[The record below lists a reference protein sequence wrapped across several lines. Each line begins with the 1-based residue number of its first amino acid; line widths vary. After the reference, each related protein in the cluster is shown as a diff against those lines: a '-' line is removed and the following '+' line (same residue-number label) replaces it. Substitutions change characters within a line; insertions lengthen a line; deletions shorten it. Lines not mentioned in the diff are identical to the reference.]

1 MDLVLIH
8 GFVFQ
13 LQRHKQKSY
22 ILKRWAYVKSDSL
35 FIFPDHTNRNS
46 CLKIFLRHS
55 DVSISYPDDDT
66 PWITITEHP
75 GAVYY
80 LKPETGNS
88 FQNWLT
94 AIHKA
99 SKSYEGYSVN
109 HGQEYEQH
117 YANKRS
123 QASTGQN
130 VLTSIGYQEKR
141 KSNQPDDNYF
151 NTYPINENLRMN
163 DAYDKNIK
171 YANGRSLNQGSQ
183 FKFTSDEAKPPPR
196 PPRNPHTLQTV
207 KEHASM
213 RDDEIV
219 ETKPLANVKH
229 RYPVTGL
236 AKRMSIA
243 ASDLLG
249 KSRDDLILLLLQ
261 LNREKANLKRW
272 YEYFTYQI
280 DQIKLIKGNT
290 REARTDIA
298 AIQTELN
305 DVTGQLELSEP
316 LIKFLDNMIRMG
328 DVYAG
333 DDVLFASEYRKHLLP
348 SHEIVPSKPS
358 LEFARDV
365 EEREVARVLNNS
377 MRQVHRSESLSDG
390 TTAAAAGYSSS
401 SGKPVSPLPS
411 ITDMDMSDP
420 IIPKLDNMPE
430 PDEIRLQR
438 RQLEKELDNLEKLCA
453 PHQLI
458 HNNLRSTQKAMRQV
472 DKGTK
477 LSSEQPNKF
486 TSKAP
491 SASLLRRL
499 HPDGGY
505 YRQPKSANS
514 SLRRKT
520 FNNTDEYNDDIYD
533 YMYKRPSTGFE
544 HYPQSSFR
552 HLRNNSTHS
561 SHDRDRRH
569 SHRRENYLLDDEGD
583 EDAIKKFQSIPD
595 DLNLLPRDS
604 LFMQSKIKP
613 LQDERHK
620 PLNSSN
626 PTDLINKSSV
636 RSPKTFYNQGI
647 LSPTINNN
655 NFKRK
660 SFELPSRYDN
670 HNDGEVVNDRLRRM
684 PFREFSWNEIRN
696 SNEWRYNNNDLSRQ
710 KRFNGKFDGD
720 LEDDLREYSNFIQ
733 SKQKAF
739 TSQQKSFPSYDSNEL
754 NRNIQ
759 QRFDHLL
766 EDIDFPSVPGQLD
779 RDVSYEDRLSRRKH
793 NRDQLE
799 ENRVYNDAR
808 VARSRQPITVVDSY
822 SWKPSSSSLSTRGQY
837 PDTVYANIS
846 QSYSGSTLQ
855 RSDILTDVN
864 QPVDR
869 SGNRSDYCSVYNSKK
884 DTISSRRSSI
894 SEHNRIQPIRRHLL
908 PYTNTDSSKYKSS
921 VGSDSPRHAYQDHEN
936 LNSTGSL
943 ESVFTTQDPNTI
955 EERWLSTPKSSPR
968 KDVNKSSD
976 NSNSNTNN
984 NNKTPTENEDIVI
997 MLRNKEDKI
1006 NSLRNV
1012 LLRQS
1017 LTDSPVY
1024 NPKDDRMVDLD
1035 QTIEKNTAVAER
1047 FRLITVKEQLA
1058 KEAAVTVAPL
1068 WK

>member
-13 LQRHKQKSY
+13 LQRHNQKSY

-55 DVSISYPDDDT
+55 DVSVSYPDDDI
-66 PWITITEHP
+66 PWITITEHS

-99 SKSYEGYSVN
+99 SKSYEGHSVN
-109 HGQEYEQH
+109 HGQEYERH
-117 YANKRS
+117 YADKRS
-123 QASTGQN
+123 HAS
-130 VLTSIGYQEKR
+130 TSIGYQEKR

-151 NTYPINENLRMN
+151 NTYPISENLRMN

-171 YANGRSLNQGSQ
+171 YANGRTLNEASQ
-183 FKFTSDEAKPPPR
+183 FKFISDEEKPPPR
-196 PPRNPHTLQTV
+196 PPRNPHALQTV

-280 DQIKLIKGNT
+280 DQIKLLKGNT

-298 AIQTELN
+298 AIQTELK

-377 MRQVHRSESLSDG
+377 MRQAHRSESLSDG
-390 TTAAAAGYSSS
+390 TAAYNSSS
-401 SGKPVSPLPS
+401 SRPVTPLPS

-458 HNNLRSTQKAMRQV
+458 HNNLRSTQKAMRHV
-472 DKGTK
+472 DKSTK
-477 LSSEQPNKF
+477 LSSEQTNKF

-499 HPDGGY
+499 HPDGGN

-520 FNNTDEYNDDIYD
+520 FNTDEYNDDDVVYD

-561 SHDRDRRH
+561 SRDRRH
-569 SHRRENYLLDDEGD
+569 RYHRENSLLDDEGD

-636 RSPKTFYNQGI
+636 RSPKIFYDQGI
-647 LSPTINNN
+647 LSPTINNSNN
-655 NFKRK
+655 NFTRK
-660 SFELPSRYDN
+660 SYELPSRYDN
-670 HNDGEVVNDRLRRM
+670 HNDGDVNDRIRRM

-696 SNEWRYNNNDLSRQ
+696 SNEWRYNDLPRQ
-710 KRFNGKFDGD
+710 KSYSGKFDGD

-739 TSQQKSFPSYDSNEL
+739 TFQQKTFPTYDSNVS

-766 EDIDFPSVPGQLD
+766 EDIDFPTVPSQLD
-779 RDVSYEDRLSRRKH
+779 RDVSYEDRLSRVKH

-799 ENRVYNDAR
+799 ENRVYNDVR
-808 VARSRQPITVVDSY
+808 GARSRQPITVVESY
-822 SWKPSSSSLSTRGQY
+822 STKPSSSSLSTRGQY
-837 PDTVYANIS
+837 PDIVYANIS

-855 RSDILTDVN
+855 RSDIITDVN

-869 SGNRSDYCSVYNSKK
+869 SGNRSDYCSVYNSKR
-884 DTISSRRSSI
+884 DTINSRRSSI

-908 PYTNTDSSKYKSS
+908 PYINTDSSKYTSNVS
-921 VGSDSPRHAYQDHEN
+921 GDSPRHAYQDHEN

-976 NSNSNTNN
+976 NSTINTNN
-984 NNKTPTENEDIVI
+984 TATENDDSVIV
-997 MLRNKEDKI
+997 LRNKEDKI

-1035 QTIEKNTAVAER
+1035 QTTEKNTAVAER

-1058 KEAAVTVAPL
+1058 KEAAVTVARL
-1068 WK
+1068 K